1 MSWLEHNQRH
11 MTRTEAIE
19 HGIIE
24 KGSTESC
31 VLYCDEYIYLHDIE
45 IKVVT
50 DLTEIRDSMLLDSDT
65 IVAYLSDE
73 ATNRSVSLVVR
84 GYVDVR
90 WCPEVDFVN
99 GVVERY
105 RQPSEFPK
113 ELKELIAKDSN
124 WRNDPRVCVDENNW
138 FELFVD
144 ERIGN
149 STWWKN
155 LFSDVVDVENNTP
168 EQIKD
173 LLLETYEEVFEEVYH
188 QRQESRSSRTEDEG
202 QMDAE
207 LE

>member
-1 MSWLEHNQRH
+1 MSWLENNQRH

-19 HGIIE
+19 RGII
-24 KGSTESC
+24 KKDCTESC

-73 ATNRSVSLVVR
+73 TTNRSVSLVVR

-99 GVVERY
+99 SVVERY

-113 ELKELIAKDSN
+113 ELKELIAKDPN
-124 WRNDPRVCVDENNW
+124 WMNDPRVCVDENNW
-138 FELFVD
+138 FEIFVD
-144 ERIGN
+144 ERVEN
-149 STWWKN
+149 NTFWNN
-155 LFSDVVDVENNTP
+155 LFSDVVDVESNTP

-173 LLLETYEEVFEEVYH
+173 LLLQTYEEICEENYNK
-188 QRQESRSSRTEDEG
+188 
-202 QMDAE
+202 E
-207 LE
+207 LEHER